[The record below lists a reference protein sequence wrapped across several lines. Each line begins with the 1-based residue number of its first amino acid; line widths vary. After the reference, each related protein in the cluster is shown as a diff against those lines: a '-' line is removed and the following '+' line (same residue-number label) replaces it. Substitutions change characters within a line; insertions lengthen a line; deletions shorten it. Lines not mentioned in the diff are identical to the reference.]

1 MSHKIL
7 INYKGKKSNFISEKP
22 GKQYLIHTIKVK
34 MEKHPY
40 LCATWEKEVR
50 AENSFCVI
58 SAKNVQPKSNHEE
71 KTGK

>member
-34 MEKHPY
+34 MGKHPY

-58 SAKNVQPKSNHEE
+58 SAKNIQPKSNHEE